1 MRATAAP
8 ALLSLFLLTACGGAA
23 PVTPLLLASHAASH
37 VEVEIFL
44 AWQED
49 GTVWLEATFTPE
61 AGCHLY
67 SKDLPPGGVDGLGRP
82 TLLELVPGSALESA
96 GELSASIPSQV
107 DEDNPALLVY
117 PEGAVSLRQPVH
129 LPPGEGWIEAQVAIT
144 YMACRSG
151 TCFAPAVGELIT
163 VRIPRAGEVLSP

>member
-1 MRATAAP
+1 MRTAAALVLP
-8 ALLSLFLLTACGGAA
+8 ALFLLTACGGAA
-23 PVTPLLLASHAASH
+23 PVSPLALASYAASH

-49 GTVWLEATFTPE
+49 GSAWLEAAFTPE

-67 SKDLPPGGVDGLGRP
+67 SKDLPSGGVDGLGRP
-82 TLLELVPGSALESA
+82 TLLELVPGSALETA
-96 GELSASIPSQV
+96 GELSASIPALA

-117 PEGAVSLRQPVH
+117 PAGAVSLRLPVR
-129 LPPGEGWIEAQVAIT
+129 LPPGEGWFEAQVAIT

-151 TCFAPAVGELIT
+151 TCFAPAVGELIA